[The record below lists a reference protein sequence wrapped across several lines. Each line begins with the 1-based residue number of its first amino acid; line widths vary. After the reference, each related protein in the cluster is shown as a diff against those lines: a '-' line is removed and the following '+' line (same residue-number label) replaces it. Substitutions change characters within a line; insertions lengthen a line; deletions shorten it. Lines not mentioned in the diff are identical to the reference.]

1 MTGVCFPCL
10 GEAIDGADQNQAV
23 SLGDEDVADIV
34 RRFAGA
40 ALDPARWDPAMV
52 ALQTG
57 VGAACCALE
66 LTDTTTGAVV
76 IKNTC
81 GLDDA
86 IRREYEDR
94 IFHINPRVARGMAMA
109 VGEVADDSRL
119 LFEDDPDRA
128 EFLDWLERTPYY
140 HLLGSKI
147 LGDNGQVGFLTVNH
161 AKAHGPS
168 TDAHRR
174 LFALLT
180 PHMLNIVAMAR
191 LFSANRLSGDLVTY
205 AALES
210 DRPFALLD
218 RNGQVIECSAGFE
231 TLLRSAGVLAV
242 RRGRLAAVQ
251 PQHRHLV
258 ERFVAAACGARRCLE
273 PPRPA
278 RLAAPHTPLGL
289 VLRALPIAPGDDL
302 FDIFRPATLVTLTD
316 LDRPRRIRRQDL
328 IELFALTGRE
338 ADIASMIGEGLT
350 IELIAHHLAIG
361 EHTVR
366 QHLKAVFAKVG
377 VSRQAEL
384 VATLSR
390 VS

>member
-1 MTGVCFPCL
+1 M
-10 GEAIDGADQNQAV
+10 GEAIDDADRNRIV

-34 RRFAGA
+34 SRFAA
-40 ALDPARWDPAMV
+40 ATLDPARWEPAMV
-52 ALQTG
+52 ALQAG

-66 LTDTTTGAVV
+66 LADTTTGAVI

-86 IRREYEDR
+86 IRREYEER
-94 IFHINPRVARGMAMA
+94 IFHINPRVARGMSMA
-109 VGEVADDSRL
+109 VGEIADDSRL
-119 LFEDDPDRA
+119 LFDDDPDRL

-168 TDAHRR
+168 TDTHRR
-174 LFALLT
+174 LFTLLT
-180 PHMLNIVAMAR
+180 PHILNIVAMTR
-191 LFSANRLSGDLVTY
+191 LFSSNRLGADLVSY

-210 DRPFALLD
+210 ELPFALLD
-218 RNGQVIECSAGFE
+218 RGGHVIECSAGFE
-231 TLLRSAGVLAV
+231 ALLRSAGVLTV
-242 RRGRLAAVQ
+242 RRRRLAAVHS
-251 PQHRHLV
+251 QHRHLV

-273 PPRPA
+273 PPMPV
-278 RLAAPHTPLGL
+278 RLQTADAPLGL
-289 VLRALPIAPGDDL
+289 VLRSVPIAPGEDI

-316 LDRPRRIRRQDL
+316 LDRPRHIRRQDL
-328 IELFALTGRE
+328 MALFALTPRE
-338 ADIASMIGEGLT
+338 ADIASLIGEGRT
-350 IELIAHHLAIG
+350 IESTAHRLAIG

-390 VS
+390 VR

>member
-1 MTGVCFPCL
+1 
-10 GEAIDGADQNQAV
+10 V
-23 SLGDEDVADIV
+23 SLGEQDVADIV
-34 RRFAGA
+34 RQFAGA
-40 ALDPARWDPAMV
+40 ALDPRRWEPAMV
-52 ALQTG
+52 ALETG

-86 IRREYEDR
+86 IRREYEER

-109 VGEVADDSRL
+109 VGEIADDRRL
-119 LFEDDPDRA
+119 LFEDDPDRL

-180 PHMLNIVAMAR
+180 PHLLNIVAVAR
-191 LFSANRLSGDLVTY
+191 LFSANRLEGHPVTC

-218 RNGQVIECSAGFE
+218 RKGQVIECSAGFE
-231 TLLRSAGVLAV
+231 DLLRASGVLAV
-242 RRGRLAAVQ
+242 RRGRLAAVL
-251 PQHRHLV
+251 PQHRHLI
-258 ERFVAAACGARRCLE
+258 ERFVAAACGAGRCLE
-273 PPRPA
+273 PPMPV
-278 RLAAPHTPLGL
+278 RLAAADTLLGL
-289 VLRALPIAPGDDL
+289 VLRAVPIAHGDDI

-316 LDRPRRIRRQDL
+316 LDRPRHIPRRDL
-328 IELFALTGRE
+328 IALFGLTGRE
-338 ADIASMIGEGLT
+338 ADIASLIGQGST
-350 IELIAHHLAIG
+350 IELTAHRLSIG

-366 QHLKAVFAKVG
+366 QHLKAIFAKVG

-384 VATLSR
+384 VATISR
-390 VS
+390 AI